1 MNATTISDGQPT
13 AGQRNIMRSLPLRNT
28 KNAIMTLL
36 MGGALL
42 AVLFPLGLIF
52 VHIVKMGLSSI
63 SLDFFVHIPRPTGEA
78 GGGMANG
85 MVGSMVLI
93 GMASL
98 MGIPVGIFGAIYLSE
113 YGGSRI
119 STVIRFCADVL
130 SGIPS
135 IITGMVVYSMLVVP
149 MKGFSALAGA
159 FALALIM
166 IPIVLRTTEEQL
178 KMVPTSLREA
188 SLALGVPLW
197 RTTLKVTL
205 RSALTGVMTGI
216 LLAIAR
222 VAGETAPLLFTA
234 LGNQFWSS
242 SLTQPIAALPLQI
255 FSFAIA
261 PYDDW
266 HRLAWAGALVLVVTM
281 FALSLTARYFGRTG
295 HKN

>member
-1 MNATTISDGQPT
+1 MN
-13 AGQRNIMRSLPLRNT
+13 SLAWRKG
-28 KNAIMTLL
+28 KNVGMTLL
-36 MGGALL
+36 LAIFTL
-42 AVLFPLGLIF
+42 AVLIPLVLIF
-52 VHIVKMGLSSI
+52 VHIIKMGFSSI
-63 SLDFFVHIPRPTGEA
+63 NFDFFVQIPRPTGET

-85 MVGSMVLI
+85 LAGSAMLI
-93 GMASL
+93 FLASL
-98 MGIPVGIFGAIYLSE
+98 FGIPVGIFGAIYLSE
-113 YGGSRI
+113 YGGGSF
-119 STVIRFCADVL
+119 SNLIRFSADVL

-135 IITGMVVYSMLVVP
+135 IITGMVAYTLLVVP

-178 KMVPTSLREA
+178 KLVPGTLREA

-222 VAGETAPLLFTA
+222 IAGETAPLLFTA
-234 LGNQFWSS
+234 LGNQFWSR
-242 SLTQPIAALPLQI
+242 SLTEPIAAMPLQI
-255 FSFAIA
+255 FSFAIS

-266 HRLAWAGALVLVVTM
+266 HRLAWAGALVLVTIM
-281 FALSLTARYFGRTG
+281 FGLSLAARYFGRRRQQG
-295 HKN
+295 N